1 MVSFKKLWESHPPI
15 NGEKNPCT
23 TNGKKNYDD
32 QCAIR
37 VGVALS
43 KCGIDTSTLPG
54 AVHCW
59 HGHLKSLGHVIR
71 AEELAN
77 ELSKRPISGV

>member
-1 MVSFKKLWESHPPI
+1 MITFKKLWESHPSI

-23 TNGKKNYDD
+23 TNGKKNFND

-43 KCGIDTSTLPG
+43 ICGIDTSTLPG
-54 AVHCW
+54 AVHC
-59 HGHLKSLGHVIR
+59 
-71 AEELAN
+71 
-77 ELSKRPISGV
+77 